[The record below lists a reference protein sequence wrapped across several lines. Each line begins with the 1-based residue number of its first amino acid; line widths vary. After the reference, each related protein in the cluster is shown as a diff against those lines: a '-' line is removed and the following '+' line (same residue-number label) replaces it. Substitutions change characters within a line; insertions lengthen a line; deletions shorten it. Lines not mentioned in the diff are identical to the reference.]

1 MSLRLAHVRR
11 KNFETKEKQLDNG
24 IPYLVW
30 TKYPKNRKLK
40 PEEAIGVRVWPAGA
54 GPSEKWF
61 VTEYFEPG
69 TKGWGDGGYELRNPR
84 GEKTQVFLDEVI
96 IHPQHKAVKK

>member
-11 KNFETKEKQLDNG
+11 KGYQTKEKRLDNG

-30 TKYPKNRKLK
+30 TKFPKERKVN
-40 PEEAIGVRVWPAGA
+40 PETSVGVRVWPAGA

-61 VTEYFEPG
+61 VIGHYSPG
-69 TKGWGDGGYELRNPR
+69 TPGWKEGGYELRDKYGN
-84 GEKTQVFLDEVI
+84 KTQVFYEEVI
-96 IHPQHKAVKK
+96 IHPSIKFKKK